1 MGSVC
6 STAAPAPQE
15 PATPTPAVAVSMA
28 APTVECCR
36 TISLKRE
43 KTNKFKL
50 ASEYVSHASMGAAS
64 VLDGCPFQEEKK
76 GNACLL
82 IIDPQIDFHEGGSLG
97 VPGATKDS
105 ERIAALLLKPS
116 FLGAAAG
123 CAASMRPMDWT
134 VTLVMAV
141 TLAVVAATIIACW
154 SAPDDAA
161 WAKVASIDSCT
172 FSLSSCWAV
181 STLIVKTI
189 SIPPAAVK
197 RRRRRA

>member
-15 PATPTPAVAVSMA
+15 PATPPPTVAVSMA

-105 ERIAALLLKPS
+105 ERIAALLLKH
-116 FLGAAAG
+116 ANKIDRVV
-123 CAASMRPMDWT
+123 RPRPLTARTALD
-134 VTLVMAV
+134 VARLEARTL
-141 TLAVVAATIIACW
+141 L
-154 SAPDDAA
+154 
-161 WAKVASIDSCT
+161 
-172 FSLSSCWAV
+172 LSSVARRSLARWSRWTRTTRC
-181 STLIVKTI
+181 TLRTATFGRVPTA
-189 SIPPAAVK
+189 SRPT
-197 RRRRRA
+197 RSQ